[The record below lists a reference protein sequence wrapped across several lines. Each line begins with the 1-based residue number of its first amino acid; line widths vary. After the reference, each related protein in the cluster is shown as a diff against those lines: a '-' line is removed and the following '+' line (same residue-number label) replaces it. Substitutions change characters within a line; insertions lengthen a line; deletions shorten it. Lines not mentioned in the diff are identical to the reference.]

1 MGSIF
6 YSILAVTLLPF
17 ASLSL
22 FIYDR
27 QFYSGEAAS
36 KLYTSRYDVRAVFS
50 LCCLWGRGWGRGVC
64 VQARHLQVGSV
75 RCLSVRVSVCVL
87 CVSACKLYTYS
98 RSVLSLCPLWITQT
112 LPPFQFP
119 NPPAPTHTPC

>member
-75 RCLSVRVSVCVL
+75 CVSVCACVCLCSL
-87 CVSACKLYTYS
+87 CVCMQALHLLKVCAL
-98 RSVLSLCPLWITQT
+98 SVPVVDN
-112 LPPFQFP
+112 PD
-119 NPPAPTHTPC
+119 PPALPIP